1 MNIMS
6 FNSSFSRD
14 TGSRRN
20 VLSVF
25 NQNPVKPTEV
35 EPWMTPDEI
44 AEIISEKLMVIVRA
58 QFEATRIEFEKEQAA
73 KADQEA

>member
-1 MNIMS
+1 MNTMPNYP
-6 FNSSFSRD
+6 FPALARD
-14 TGSRRN
+14 PRQC

-73 KADQEA
+73 KAEQEV